1 MNEPNDLVAA
11 LATVDQLRIE
21 NARLRLTDAER
32 EAIEWAMEDA
42 STCRFATLRNLLER
56 LK

>member
-21 NARLRLTDAER
+21 NARLRLTDEER
-32 EAIEWAMEDA
+32 EAVPRYAWTGIGFRA
-42 STCRFATLRNLLER
+42 LG
-56 LK
+56 